1 VKLGIV
7 GGLSPYS
14 TILYYKFIVEA
25 YRERTGRDPELVIYS
40 VPIQEFASRIRS
52 GDLEGAARLL
62 SRAFQAL
69 ESSGA
74 NLFLIGANT
83 PHAVLDRYDG
93 LSPEGFLDI
102 REAVVGELVRR
113 GYKRVGLLAT
123 NGTLRYGVYDE
134 WLDRA
139 GIEMVTPSP
148 RAQQALMSSIEALA
162 RGDIG
167 AGAKAGLAQALM
179 DLVSKRVDA
188 VVYACTELSLIAD
201 RVHVRLPVVDSLT
214 VHALRAVEALT
225 GGSVAE
231 AREA

>member
-25 YRERTGRDPELVIYS
+25 YRGRVGRDPELVIYS
-40 VPIQEFASRIRS
+40 VPIQEFAARIRS

-69 ESSGA
+69 KASGA
-74 NLFLIGANT
+74 DLYLIGANT
-83 PHAVLDRYDG
+83 PHAVVDRYDG
-93 LSPEGFLDI
+93 LAPKGFLDI
-102 REAVVGELVRR
+102 REAVVRELEGR

-123 NGTLRYGVYDE
+123 NGTLKYRVYDD
-134 WLDRA
+134 WLEKA
-139 GIEMVTPSP
+139 GIEMVTPSS
-148 RAQQALMSSIEALA
+148 RAQQALMTAIEALA

-167 AGAKAGLAQALM
+167 ATAKAGLAQALM
-179 DLVSKRVDA
+179 DLASKRVDA

-225 GGSVAE
+225 GGSSAE